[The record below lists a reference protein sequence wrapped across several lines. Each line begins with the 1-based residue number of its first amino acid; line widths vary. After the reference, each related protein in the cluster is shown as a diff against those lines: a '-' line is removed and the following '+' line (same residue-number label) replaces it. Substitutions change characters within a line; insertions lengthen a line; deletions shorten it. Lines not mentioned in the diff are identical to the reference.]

1 MKDKINLPK
10 LKIVK
15 PIGGF
20 HGVSAIFPKLKDI
33 FNYEEKKII
42 VSRGYPRFVSHPVI
56 KIIESK
62 FKEKFNALGAISC
75 HSYESAVFLVIDYFF
90 KRGNKIFFDEGLPTQ
105 IFEFLN
111 QKFPNVVKKL
121 DTSQAD
127 ILIINRDGSELS
139 DLVNGKTVI
148 ALLGEESSDSIVSD
162 IGFDIIIHHDEYHD
176 IGIILFYNIRLA
188 TLLIL
193 RRHCGFNVSSR
204 KISKRKNVSPDKI
217 AKHEMQ
223 LIKRISELEHLNTE
237 HCYLYPSGMAAIFTA
252 LISLFSAKRPKFIA
266 LGSLYVDTLKLL
278 EKWPSKLNLDKTVF
292 IREDFENKLNHIIDE
307 KTAGI
312 ILEIPSNPL
321 IQLIDIENIVDIA
334 HSKGVNVIV
343 DNTIATPYNFN
354 PFDYDVDIIVHSTT
368 KFLSGK
374 NNHIG
379 GALLTND
386 NELGIKLNKFNKIT
400 NLNMDF
406 NDIKT
411 LSRNIRKFEERM
423 SKINSN
429 SESIANFLNNHKAV
443 KKVYYP
449 ILENDPNFTLSKK
462 YLKGGSGLLS
472 FLLKESTKE
481 NAEKFYN
488 NIGPPILKGP
498 SLGSEKSLLSP
509 YVIMA
514 HYDESKEELQRLG
527 LEFYLMR
534 LSVGIEP
541 VDLIIQSIETAL
553 SKIN

>member
-1 MKDKINLPK
+1 MKDNINLPK

-42 VSRGYPRFVSHPVI
+42 VSHGYPRFVSHPVI

-111 QKFPNVVKKL
+111 QKFPNVVKKSDIL
-121 DTSQAD
+121 QAD
-127 ILIINRDGSELS
+127 ILIVNRDGSEFS
-139 DLVNGKTVI
+139 DLMNGKTVI

-162 IGFDIIIHHDEYHD
+162 INFDIIIHHDECHD
-176 IGIILFYNIRLA
+176 IGIILIYNIRLA

-204 KISKRKNVSPDKI
+204 KIHKRKNVLPDKI

-266 LGSLYVDTLKLL
+266 LGSLYVDTLKIL

-292 IREDFENKLNHIIDE
+292 IRDDFENKLNHIIDE

-321 IQLIDIENIVDIA
+321 IQLIDIENIVKVA
-334 HSKGVNVIV
+334 HSKGAKVIV

-354 PFDYDVDIIVHSTT
+354 PFDYKVDIIVHSTT

-386 NELGIKLNKFNKIT
+386 NEIGNKLKNFNKIT

-406 NDIKT
+406 NDVKT

-423 SKINSN
+423 NKINFN
-429 SESIANFLNNHKAV
+429 SEIIANFLNNHKAV

-449 ILENDPNFTLSKK
+449 ILENDPNYPLSKK

-481 NAEKFYN
+481 NAEKFYD

-541 VDLIIQSIETAL
+541 VDFIIQSIESAL
-553 SKIN
+553 SKII